1 MQDIQSGTPN
11 PLKKYFRQPKIYVSL
26 PSRGKFYGLNS
37 LEETET
43 GQLPVFPMTARD
55 EITMKTPD
63 ALVNGQATVEVIQ
76 SCIPNIKNAWDIPII
91 DLDIILVALRVASY
105 GETMEVNIKTPVTK
119 EEKTYSLNLV
129 NILNDLSTIEYN
141 NVIELEDM
149 TVYIRPLTYRDFTK
163 TSMKAFEEQKI
174 FKILNNEKISED
186 EKLLKFNESFK
197 KLTDITITTLEKSIM
212 KIDIDGVSVTDP
224 NHIKEYVDNADKKFY
239 RSVIEHV
246 EKEKAKFS
254 IKPLVVNATKEEIE
268 KGVPETFEVP
278 ITFDQSN
285 FFV

>member
-76 SCIPNIKNAWDIPII
+76 SCIPNIKNAWDIPTI

-129 NILNDLSTIEYN
+129 NILNDLSTVEYN
-141 NVIELEDM
+141 NVIELDDM

-212 KIDIDGVSVTDP
+212 RIDIDGVSVTDP
-224 NHIKEYVDNADKKFY
+224 IHIKEYVDNADKKFY
-239 RSVIEHV
+239 RSVIDHV

-254 IKPLVVNATKEEIE
+254 IKPLVVNATEEEIAL
-268 KGVPETFEVP
+268 GVPETFEVP

>member
-37 LEETET
+37 LEETDT

-76 SCIPNIKNAWDIPII
+76 SCIPNIKNAWDIPTI

-129 NILNDLSTIEYN
+129 NILNDLSAVEYS
-141 NVIELEDM
+141 NVIELDDM
-149 TVYIRPLTYRDFTK
+149 TVYIRPLNYRDFTK

-212 KIDIDGVSVTDP
+212 RIDIDGQSVTDP

-254 IKPLVVNATKEEIE
+254 IKPLVVNATEEEIAL
-268 KGVPETFEVP
+268 GVPKTFEVP
-278 ITFDQSN
+278 ISVSSTSLP
-285 FFV
+285 

>member
-1 MQDIQSGTPN
+1 MQNIQSGTPN

-37 LEETET
+37 LEETDT

-76 SCIPNIKNAWDIPII
+76 SCIPNIKNAWDIPTI

-129 NILNDLSTIEYN
+129 NILNDLSAVEYS
-141 NVIELEDM
+141 NVIELDDM
-149 TVYIRPLTYRDFTK
+149 TVYIRPLNYRDFTK

-212 KIDIDGVSVTDP
+212 RIDIDGQSVTDP

-254 IKPLVVNATKEEIE
+254 IKPLVVNATEEEIAL
-268 KGVPETFEVP
+268 GVPKTFEVP

>member
-26 PSRGKFYGLNS
+26 PSKGKFYGLNS
-37 LEETET
+37 LEETDT

-76 SCIPNIKNAWDIPII
+76 SCIPNIKNAWDIPTI

-105 GETMEVNIKTPVTK
+105 GETMEVKIKTPVTK

-129 NILNDLSTIEYN
+129 NILNDLSIIEYN
-141 NVIELEDM
+141 NVIELDDM

-212 KIDIDGVSVTDP
+212 RIDIDGVSVTDP

-254 IKPLVVNATKEEIE
+254 IKPLVVNATEEEIAL
-268 KGVPETFEVP
+268 GVPETFEVP